1 MEITGK
7 GAQKNV
13 EGIMKKIRKGYKTW
27 LLIDRENN
35 LKKKN
40 IRRRNTKKLENISE
54 EDREI

>member
-1 MEITGK
+1 
-7 GAQKNV
+7 
-13 EGIMKKIRKGYKTW
+13 MKKIRKGYKTW

-40 IRRRNTKKLENISE
+40 IRRRNTKKQENISE